1 MKSFKTFLEQKIN
14 EQMDMQEPPAM
25 VAPANNKYEKS
36 ENLKQEKLKYFN
48 EKFQNAR
55 PDAKEA
61 IQYWV
66 FDRDVSME
74 NFKSIANRIQDLTAN
89 NKVKFLT
96 LDIGVAIKWF
106 DKEKEKWVTSFAQS
120 EFDKFVKLLE
130 KITPSSTESPMQ
142 SNPMPSNIGD
152 YLPKR
157 N

>member
-25 VAPANNKYEKS
+25 VSPSKYDKD

-66 FDRDVSME
+66 FDRDVNME

-89 NKVKFLT
+89 NKVF
-96 LDIGVAIKWF
+96 IPHR
-106 DKEKEKWVTSFAQS
+106 VTSHRN
-120 EFDKFVKLLE
+120 V
-130 KITPSSTESPMQ
+130 PN
-142 SNPMPSNIGD
+142 NPPN
-152 YLPKR
+152 L
-157 N
+157 